1 MKRKKL
7 LLATA
12 ALTTAISCGGK
23 KKTEPVIYG
32 NPKGG
37 HYDPGLADA
46 GVDAPPPA
54 PDAGAADIGAPKQP
68 DPEIYANTKGSF
80 YDDGLVTKPGT

>member
-23 KKTEPVIYG
+23 KKEPVIYG

-37 HYDPGLADA
+37 RYDPGLDA
-46 GVDAPPPA
+46 GVDAPPS
-54 PDAGAADIGAPKQP
+54 PDAIPTSEFTEPPLAPVR
-68 DPEIYANTKGSF
+68 ANTKSSL
-80 YDDGLVTKPGT
+80 YDNGFAKKR

>member
-1 MKRKKL
+1 MKPRKL

-23 KKTEPVIYG
+23 KKEPVIYA

-37 HYDPGLADA
+37 HYDPGLTDA
-46 GVDAPPPA
+46 GVDAPPPPPP
-54 PDAGAADIGAPKQP
+54 PDAGAAEVGPGSG
-68 DPEIYANTKGSF
+68 DPQIYANTKGSF
-80 YDDGLVTKPGT
+80 YDDGLVKKPQ